1 MEQAGPPSILI
12 NSKKAYQNI
21 IKKGTTKGPGVP
33 VIGFFEDENDAR
45 LVKFADAANHIREEF
60 QFYHVYGNI
69 IEGTKAG
76 TVRIVHQ
83 PHFQSKYEKKVIYI
97 KYYIKVYNILRS
109 IHKELYRKI

>member
-76 TVRIVHQ
+76 TVRILIAILLLLSFGCLGALPPCAPCRVHNAE
-83 PHFQSKYEKKVIYI
+83 F
-97 KYYIKVYNILRS
+97 L
-109 IHKELYRKI
+109 